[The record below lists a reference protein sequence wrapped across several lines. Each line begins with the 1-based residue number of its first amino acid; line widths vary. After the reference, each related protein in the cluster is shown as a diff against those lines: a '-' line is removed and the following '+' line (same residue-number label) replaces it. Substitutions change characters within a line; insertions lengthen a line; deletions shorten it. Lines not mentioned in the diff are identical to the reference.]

1 MLDFSASPFMYVLR
15 GTCYSVANQALQEP
29 VMSTTDALFT
39 FLFGVGL
46 PSWDVYSDLG
56 LIYNLM
62 STTISQSFVKIGS
75 KTLLTGNVRRESHPK
90 FAIAMFCPILLKT
103 VFMIPQWW
111 NIERKTTMKNKIWTF
126 FLVLIQFWPQWKMVQ
141 VIYIGLIKKDPEWI
155 KKKEYLQRNV
165 GNLGKNLES
174 FFG

>member
-1 MLDFSASPFMYVLR
+1 MESMLDFSTSPSMFVLR

-29 VMSTTDALFT
+29 VMSITDALFT

-56 LIYNLM
+56 LIYD
-62 STTISQSFVKIGS
+62 
-75 KTLLTGNVRRESHPK
+75 LLTGNVGRESHPK

-103 VFMIPQWW
+103 VFLIPQWW
-111 NIERKTTMKNKIWTF
+111 NIERKTTTKNKIWTL

-141 VIYIGLIKKDPEWI
+141 VLYIGLIKKDPEWI

>member
-1 MLDFSASPFMYVLR
+1 MESMLDFSTSPSMFLLR
-15 GTCYSVANQALQEP
+15 GTCYSLANQALQEP
-29 VMSTTDALFT
+29 VMSITDALFT

-56 LIYNLM
+56 FIYA
-62 STTISQSFVKIGS
+62 
-75 KTLLTGNVRRESHPK
+75 LLTGKISNYKGSYLNY
-90 FAIAMFCPILLKT
+90 AIAMFCPIVLNT

-111 NIERKTTMKNKIWTF
+111 NFERKTSAKNKVWTF
-126 FLVLIQFWPQWKMVQ
+126 LLVLIQFWPQWKMIQ
-141 VIYIGLIKKDPEWI
+141 VLYIGLIKRDPEWI

>member
-1 MLDFSASPFMYVLR
+1 MLDFSTSPFMYVLR

-56 LIYNLM
+56 FIYA
-62 STTISQSFVKIGS
+62 
-75 KTLLTGNVRRESHPK
+75 LLTGMISRESHPK
-90 FAIAMFCPILLKT
+90 FAIAMFCPILLNT

-111 NIERKTTMKNKIWTF
+111 NFERKTSAKNKVWTF
-126 FLVLIQFWPQWKMVQ
+126 LLVLIQFWPQWKMIQ
-141 VIYIGLIKKDPEWI
+141 VLYMGLIKKDPEWI
-155 KKKEYLQRNV
+155 KEKENLQRNV
-165 GNLGKNLES
+165 GNLGKNLEIIFLGKKS
-174 FFG
+174 